1 MCVWVRVELWVGLAV
16 GLMADRVC
24 LCACMFVCV
33 CVRCG
38 AVRGMWCVVHGV
50 RCVTCDARCD
60 VCGSVSFILCVTFA
74 Y

>member
-1 MCVWVRVELWVGLAV
+1 MGDVGCRAEGRSCMCMRL
-16 GLMADRVC
+16 C
-24 LCACMFVCV
+24 LFVFL
-33 CVRCG
+33 CG

-50 RCVTCDARCD
+50 RCVTCDVRCD